1 MEPKWLSLRMA
12 RAMHTEA
19 VAVFGGSPEMRD
31 EGLFESA
38 LQRPKNLYAYGENPS
53 LFGLAAAHCRGIV
66 QNHPF
71 LDGNKR
77 TGLLAANA
85 FLALNGYEFR
95 PTEADT
101 ATIIMAL
108 AAGEIEEDFLA
119 RWFTDY
125 STPVRR

>member
-38 LQRPKNLYAYGENPS
+38 LQRPRNLYAYGENPS

-66 QNHPF
+66 KNHPF
-71 LDGNKR
+71 VDGNKR
-77 TGLLAANA
+77 AGVLAATA
-85 FLALNGYEFR
+85 FLDLNGYDFR
-95 PTEADT
+95 PTEADA

-108 AAGEIEEDFLA
+108 AAGEIEEDILV
-119 RWFTDY
+119 RWFSDY
-125 STPVRR
+125 STPAPR